1 LKYIEI
7 QPGSEKAQ
15 GELMNR
21 WVAFVLLIAIAFAG
35 WQLFNSSAVI
45 EGMASANSQ
54 VLFTYGKIDITVAW
68 LFWAIIFVVGWLTLV
83 TLGYAI
89 DPILGYMIFRIGLEI
104 IVFAI
109 SLGTSSKSDS
119 KSGSGSGRSGR
130 GG

>member
-1 LKYIEI
+1 
-7 QPGSEKAQ
+7 
-15 GELMNR
+15 MNR